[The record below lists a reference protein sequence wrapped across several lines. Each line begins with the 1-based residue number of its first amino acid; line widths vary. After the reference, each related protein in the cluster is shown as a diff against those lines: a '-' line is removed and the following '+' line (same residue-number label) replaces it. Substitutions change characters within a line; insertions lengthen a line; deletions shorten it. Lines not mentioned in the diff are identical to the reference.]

1 MNGRRRL
8 ISFRLSDDE
17 YDRLRSLSVEHGAP
31 SLSDF
36 VRSRMCAMTEAC
48 EPWEEK
54 LDCTMRE
61 FGKQTTGLLTV
72 VEQIGHLLRTAQ
84 QGSKQG
90 R

>member
-17 YDRLRSLSVEHGAP
+17 YDRLRSLSDEHGAP

-48 EPWEEK
+48 DPWEEK
-54 LDCTMRE
+54 LDCTMKE

-72 VEQIGHLLRTAQ
+72 VEQMGQILRTVQHGGKRA
-84 QGSKQG
+84 